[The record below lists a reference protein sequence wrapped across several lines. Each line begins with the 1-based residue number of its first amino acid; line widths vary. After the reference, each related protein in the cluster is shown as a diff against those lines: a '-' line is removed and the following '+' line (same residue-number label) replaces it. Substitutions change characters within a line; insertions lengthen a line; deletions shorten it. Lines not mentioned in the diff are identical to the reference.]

1 VLAARA
7 VLAVTGLT
15 LGISACSAGQ
25 QAQTAS
31 IQATV
36 DGANADIGP
45 IALRDIKLAYP
56 DGGRYT
62 KGSSARLEFVAVN
75 DGDQSDELVDV
86 RTDAASRVTLAS
98 APSTA
103 EASASATASGSASPS
118 GTPSATGSASGS
130 GGRTASAAPSATASA
145 APTSEASARIPL
157 PSNNLVAFRAGGPS
171 ATLVGLTEDLL
182 PAQVVR
188 ITFAFRQAGEV
199 TADVPVGAPL
209 TPVSPP
215 PMIDVS
221 PTEE

>member
-1 VLAARA
+1 MPIRVGINGFGRIGRNVVRAAK
-7 VLAVTGLT
+7 TMK
-15 LGISACSAGQ
+15 
-25 QAQTAS
+25 
-31 IQATV
+31 ATE
-36 DGANADIGP
+36 
-45 IALRDIKLAYP
+45 
-56 DGGRYT
+56 
-62 KGSSARLEFVAVN
+62 LEFVAVN

-118 GTPSATGSASGS
+118 GTPSVTGS
-130 GGRTASAAPSATASA
+130 GGGTASAAPSATASA

-171 ATLVGLTEDLL
+171 AMLVGLTEDLL